1 MKTTSPKR
9 LMTVLGVATTALLLN
24 GCTTNPATGPLNTG
38 NTPAENTLP
47 KIVQVALN
55 SSQEKAASQ
64 QETQELNPLLKNAT
78 QVTTT
83 PESQKPLPAEEY
95 VVYKNSKVGFKLTVP
110 KSWHLPEVTDQDP
123 HFYSNK
129 NCADGGPNSNELPEK
144 CSALE
149 VMAFEENAS
158 HEMDSV
164 FKNLKSEGQKP
175 AYTTKIIPGATMI
188 KADASPAAEGWMYEY
203 HVLFPTTKQYFV
215 IFSNDAKLENSIL
228 SSFRP
233 IEKKA

>member
-1 MKTTSPKR
+1 MKTTSPKT
-9 LMTVLGVATTALLLN
+9 LMTVLGVATTALFLSGCSTNSNPGTLN
-24 GCTTNPATGPLNTG
+24 GG
-38 NTPAENTLP
+38 NGSAENTLP

-64 QETQELNPLLKNAT
+64 QETQEINPLLKNAT
-78 QVTTT
+78 QVTTA
-83 PESQKPLPAEEY
+83 PESQKPLPPEEY
-95 VVYKNSKVGFKLTVP
+95 VIYKNSKVGFKLTFP
-110 KSWHLPEVTDQDP
+110 KSWHLPVATDQDP

-129 NCADGGPNSNELPEK
+129 SCEDGGPNSNELPEK

-158 HEMDSV
+158 HEMDAV

-175 AYTTKIIPGATMI
+175 VYTTKIIPGATVI
-188 KADASPAAEGWMYEY
+188 KANASPAAEGWIYEY
-203 HVLFPTTKQYFV
+203 HVLLTTTKQYFV

-233 IEKKA
+233 IEKKV